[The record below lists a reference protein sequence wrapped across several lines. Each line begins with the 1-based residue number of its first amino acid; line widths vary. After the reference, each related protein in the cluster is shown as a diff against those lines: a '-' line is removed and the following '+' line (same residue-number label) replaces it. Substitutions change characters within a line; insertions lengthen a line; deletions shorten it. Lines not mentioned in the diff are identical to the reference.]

1 MAIASVLETLEGV
14 DEALKSLYV
23 EADGKFHLDLDDTI
37 RDHPG
42 VQPLRKAYDAE
53 KAAAAEAKAAAKKA
67 KADLDA
73 ALKDKPDEAAVLK
86 LRQELEAERDQWRAK
101 AEEAQ
106 GRLTATTRD
115 RQLAEALQAAHV
127 TEPAFIKAATAMLAG
142 AVKMDGDRAIVE
154 TDMGPLPV
162 ADHVKRWVASEGKAF
177 VTPPAGGGAK
187 GNQGGQAAAKPGGF
201 GGSREERLAAISN
214 MISENG

>member
-1 MAIASVLETLEGV
+1 MLKTVVETLDGL
-14 DEALKSLYV
+14 DEAVKPFYAEAGGKFVLQVDGIDAHPDVANLKSAYERTKSDRAALK
-23 EADGKFHLDLDDTI
+23 ADAD
-37 RDHPG
+37 
-42 VQPLRKAYDAE
+42 
-53 KAAAAEAKAAAKKA
+53 KA
-67 KADLDA
+67 KADLAA

-86 LRQELEAERDQWRAK
+86 LRQELEAERDQWRTK

-142 AVKMDGDRAIVE
+142 AVKMDGDKAIVE
-154 TDMGPLPV
+154 TDMGPLAV

-187 GNQGGQAAAKPGGF
+187 GNQGGQAAAKSGGF